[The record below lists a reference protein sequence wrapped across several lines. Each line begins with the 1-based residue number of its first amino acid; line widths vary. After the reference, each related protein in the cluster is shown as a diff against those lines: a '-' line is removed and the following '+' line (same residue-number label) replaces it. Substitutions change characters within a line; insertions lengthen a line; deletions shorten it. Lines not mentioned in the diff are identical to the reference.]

1 MIGINPTSITMLN
14 SNGLN
19 MNEKTKTTRMN
30 KQYEPYANKNIT

>member
-1 MIGINPTSITMLN
+1 MIGINPTSITML
-14 SNGLN
+14 NGLN